1 MTEITEN
8 ETAKQVVLPEGP
20 LKEMFVNYVGNKLQ
34 PENGEVTVEM
44 VVNVLAE
51 EFPEFLIL
59 VAEEN
64 FLRGYQQALVDLE
77 NFNNNQKQNTETEK
91 EEQNQQ
97 A

>member
-8 ETAKQVVLPEGP
+8 EITKQVVLPEGP
-20 LKEMFVNYVGNKLQ
+20 LKEMFVNYVGTKLQ

-51 EFPEFLIL
+51 EFPEFLML

-77 NFNNNQKQNTETEK
+77 NFNNSQKQNTEAQK
-91 EEQNQQ
+91 EEQNQ
-97 A
+97 

>member
-1 MTEITEN
+1 MSEQVEN

-51 EFPEFLIL
+51 EFPEFLML

-77 NFNNNQKQNTETEK
+77 NFNNNEKQNTETQK
-91 EEQNQQ
+91 QEQNQQ